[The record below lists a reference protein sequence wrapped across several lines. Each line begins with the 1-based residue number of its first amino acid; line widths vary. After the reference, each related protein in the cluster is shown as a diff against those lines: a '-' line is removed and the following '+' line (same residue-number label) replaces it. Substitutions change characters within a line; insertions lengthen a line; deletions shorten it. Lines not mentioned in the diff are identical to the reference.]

1 MKFEIDLEQLEEMV
15 CCIVD
20 CGLDRD
26 EACEYAK
33 NVLLEFNDIKPQ
45 HELSYLED

>member
-1 MKFEIDLEQLEEMV
+1 MKYELTKERLEEIA

-26 EACEYAK
+26 EACDYAIK
-33 NVLLEFNDIKPQ
+33 TASECIGDGEDIV
-45 HELSYLED
+45 DVG

>member
-1 MKFEIDLEQLEEMV
+1 MKFEINIERLEEMV

-20 CGLDRD
+20 CDLDRD

-33 NVLLEFNDIKPQ
+33 NFLLEVNGINPE

>member
-1 MKFEIDLEQLEEMV
+1 MKFEISKEKLEEMV

-26 EACEYAK
+26 EACDYAWAF
-33 NVLLEFNDIKPQ
+33 LCEDIDDAE
-45 HELSYLED
+45 EL